1 MKMLRT
7 LIAILIMPLAVMAIT
22 FQPVS
27 AFDLFPTDTV
37 CSGQAAK
44 SPACQQAAGQSGK
57 GGGPVVDIINTA
69 ANIIALI
76 TGIGGVIMIILGG
89 FSLVTSGG
97 NAEAVATGR
106 RRIIY
111 SLVGM
116 LIVAFAWAITR
127 FITDKL
133 IQ

>member
-7 LIAILIMPLAVMAIT
+7 LIAILIMPLALMAIT
-22 FQPVS
+22 LQPVS
-27 AFDLFPTDTV
+27 AFDLFPSTV

-44 SPACQQAAGQSGK
+44 SPACQQATGQSGK

-69 ANIIALI
+69 ANIIAII
-76 TGIGGVIMIILGG
+76 TGIGGVIMIIIGG